1 MIFKRP
7 PSASSSTAGMP
18 PLPAHWRSLARAFI
32 HEARARWPEPAVADS
47 SGLNLTYGRLFVQAL
62 ALARVLGRR
71 LGSATYVGLL
81 IPPSV
86 AGALVNLAVALLGK
100 VPVNLNY
107 TTDKAQVDSAIR
119 QCKIRLVITS
129 RRAIDRLKIEPEA
142 DLAYLEDLCLEV
154 AKWDKAWAAFV
165 ARAIPVPLLG
175 MFVPGLRDDCL
186 ESLSAVLFTSGT
198 TGEPKGVIL
207 SQGNLLSNIRQIE
220 VQFEPLP
227 DEVVLGILP
236 FFHAMGLTVTLWA
249 VLCLGRRAVYH
260 ANPLDARTVGLLC
273 REHGITLIFA
283 TPTFMRLYLRKCRR
297 EEFATVRRVAL
308 GSEKLTPQLADDLHR
323 NLGIVPL
330 EGYGATETSPVISF
344 NVDHPVAAGDG
355 KSVPG
360 NRLGTVG
367 RPLPGTLIATIDPD
381 SGTALP
387 KGAEGIICVKGPQV
401 MTGYLDRPK
410 LTAVVLR
417 EGWFIS
423 GDIGHLDDDGFLS
436 ISGRVSRFSKVGG
449 ELVSHER
456 VEAMIRDATGAG
468 EQAVAIVGLPDPRK
482 GERLVVLYS
491 DLGGKSPEELS
502 RLLCRGELPKL
513 WVPAPWDY
521 IRIEAIPI
529 LSNGKVDFCGL
540 RRIALGHSPACG
552 SDGSPKPE
560 LTREAESECIEA
572 ERERRNIDG
581 NREIDL

>member
-1 MIFKRP
+1 
-7 PSASSSTAGMP
+7 MP
-18 PLPAHWRSLARAFI
+18 PLPAHWRSLAWAFI
-32 HEARARWPEPAVADS
+32 HQTRARWPEPAVADS
-47 SGLNLTYGRLFVQAL
+47 SGLNLTYGQLFVQAL

-86 AGALVNLAVALLGK
+86 AGALANLAVALLGK

-107 TTDKAQVDSAIR
+107 AAGKAQVDSAIR

-129 RRAIDRLKIEPEA
+129 RRTIDRLKIEPEA
-142 DLAYLEDLCLEV
+142 DLACLEDLRLGV
-154 AKWDKAWAAFV
+154 SIWDKAWVGLV

-175 MFVPGLRDDCL
+175 AFVPGLRNDRL
-186 ESLSAVLFTSGT
+186 ESTAAVLFTSGT

-207 SQGNLLSNIRQIE
+207 SQGNLLSNIKQIE
-220 VQFEPLP
+220 MQFEPLP
-227 DEVVLGILP
+227 DEIVLGILP

-249 VLCLGRRAVYH
+249 VLCLGRRVVYH
-260 ANPLDARTVGLLC
+260 TNPLDARTVGCLC
-273 REHGITLIFA
+273 REYGVTLIFA
-283 TPTFMRLYLRKCRR
+283 TPTFMGLYLRKCRR

-308 GSEKLTPQLADDLHR
+308 GSEKLASQLADRLR
-323 NLGIVPL
+323 RELGVEPL
-330 EGYGATETSPVISF
+330 EGYGSTETSPVVSF
-344 NVDHPVAAGDG
+344 NVDRPVAAADG

-367 RPLPGTLIATIDPD
+367 RPLPGTLITTIDPD
-381 SGTALP
+381 SGAALP
-387 KGAEGIICVKGPQV
+387 EEAEGIICVKGPQV

-417 EGWFIS
+417 EGWFIT
-423 GDIGHLDDDGFLS
+423 GDIGHLDADGFLS

-449 ELVSHER
+449 EMVSHEQ

-468 EQAVAIVGLPDPRK
+468 EQTVAIVGLPDPRK

-502 RLLCRGELPKL
+502 RLLCRGEVPKL
-513 WVPAPWDY
+513 WVPAPRDY

-529 LSNGKVDFCGL
+529 LGNGKVDFCGL
-540 RRIALGHSPACG
+540 RRIALGHSPSQSSG
-552 SDGSPKPE
+552 SDGISKPG
-560 LTREAESECIEA
+560 LAREAESECIEA
-572 ERERRNIDG
+572 ERGSENINERNDVG
-581 NREIDL
+581 L